1 MAICVHRSLGAVS
14 LWCACC
20 RLSQITGLWGVSIS
34 ISISQFANINA
45 SSLWLFEKCSSHV
58 SDLPFTLADL
68 SFPLFTTWVSV
79 SSFFFFYSI
88 SPYLSRGI
96 PSVCHTNCQ
105 GAKASNAVRFA
116 DTLFARAW
124 PPYQYPF
131 TWMQF
136 EDKNARRLFA
146 VKLSALRVAK

>member
-45 SSLWLFEKCSSHV
+45 SSLWLFEKCASHV

-79 SSFFFFYSI
+79 SSFFFSI
-88 SPYLSRGI
+88 LFLLIYPEVFL
-96 PSVCHTNCQ
+96 
-105 GAKASNAVRFA
+105 RFA
-116 DTLFARAW
+116 IQIVKVPKRQTLFGLQIHFLRGRG
-124 PPYQYPF
+124 PHINIHLHECSSRIKMRGDF
-131 TWMQF
+131 L
-136 EDKNARRLFA
+136 RL
-146 VKLSALRVAK
+146 S

>member
-45 SSLWLFEKCSSHV
+45 SSLWLFEKCASHV

-79 SSFFFFYSI
+79 SSFFFSI
-88 SPYLSRGI
+88 LFLLIYPEVFL
-96 PSVCHTNCQ
+96 
-105 GAKASNAVRFA
+105 RFA
-116 DTLFARAW
+116 IQIVKVPKRQTLFGLQIHFLRGRGPHINIHLHECSSRIKMRGDFLW
-124 PPYQYPF
+124 
-131 TWMQF
+131 
-136 EDKNARRLFA
+136 
-146 VKLSALRVAK
+146 LS